1 MNLISLDI
9 ETYGSC
15 IVNDKGQPL
24 PSQTVFN
31 PTRSIETDHC
41 LRDDL
46 VLTCTITTE
55 RYSCPCQKYMD
66 PSINSYRKPDLTSV
80 DMAMCRPCC
89 TFTLHMI
96 SEADR
101 ILLQRWLAW
110 ATDIVGMN
118 IPFDIQYLRAQDPR
132 FWLELGK
139 RRHIL
144 HDLAVY
150 NYLHSELRP
159 ERSLK
164 SLGPV
169 LGTHVYSRTMK
180 DGKFK
185 SPHDPEFLSYAA
197 QDTHNTLLACSEL
210 AKRIARDWP
219 DTDKLSPCC
228 IQHYSNTLWCI
239 IQMSEQGIPMSRR
252 DLQLQ
257 YDACK
262 ITSDMCI
269 ADADNLGLQLE
280 GKGSHVS
287 KKKFLEACT
296 SALAVNGIDILSN
309 PLAQFTEKKKEFS
322 FTESNRNLILQLMPP
337 LFPVVDDFLR
347 KALALANTHQKA
359 QKLMSTYLAPLL
371 TGKRN
376 DPTNQ
381 GSVCIPSGFPGEGD
395 SITYPS
401 WYVVPSAPKDSAGS
415 EGGTIQGRIT
425 CKNPSAQTFPPC
437 IKQCIKSRFRGGTI
451 LSIDLSQIE
460 LRVAAVC
467 SGDPTLLA
475 AFNAGL
481 DLHTDRAIQLFGPD
495 VIHKDS
501 FKSLERQVGK
511 TMNFADLFL
520 ASPYRMR
527 MSVHEM
533 TGKLMPLSFFE
544 NVAATRA
551 TARPGLHAWQQSL
564 IRTVDRTSSLVLPL
578 TGHSR
583 TFVGGTANHLNEVV
597 NFPIQTIAGNLTLAI
612 QNELALNCVTPMNS
626 PRAGVHMFLQI
637 YDAIYLDCAP
647 NVCISDLKL
656 DIADAVKEVATNG
669 YWAKIQEHYKHS
681 TSLQY
686 EIS

>member
-15 IVNDKGQPL
+15 IVNDKGQRL

-41 LRDDL
+41 SRDDL

-55 RYSCPCQKYMD
+55 RHSCPCKKHLRG
-66 PSINSYRKPDLTSV
+66 PALTSV

-89 TFTLHMI
+89 TFTLHMF

-110 ATDIVGMN
+110 STDIVGMN

-185 SPHDPEFLSYAA
+185 SPHDKEFLSYAA
-197 QDTHNTLLACSEL
+197 QDTHNTLLACTEL

-219 DTDKLSPCC
+219 DTDKLSPFC

-239 IQMSEQGIPMSRR
+239 IQMSEQGIPMSRA
-252 DLQLQ
+252 DLQVQ
-257 YDACK
+257 YDTCK
-262 ITSDMCI
+262 ISSDLCI
-269 ADADNLGLQLE
+269 AQAADLGLQLE
-280 GKGSHVS
+280 GTGSHVS

-376 DPTNQ
+376 DSTNQ

-401 WYVVPSAPKDSAGS
+401 WYVVPSSPKDSAGS

-425 CKNPSAQTFPPC
+425 CKNPSAQTFPPV
-437 IKQCIKSRFRGGTI
+437 IKDCIKSRFRDGTI

-481 DLHTDRAIQLFGPD
+481 DLHTDRAIQLFGPEVAKSD
-495 VIHKDS
+495 T

-533 TGKLMPLSFFE
+533 TGKLMPMSFFE

-551 TARPGLHAWQQSL
+551 SARPGLHAWQQSL

-647 NVCISDLKL
+647 NVCIEDLKL